1 VQTQP
6 QAQTNYTY
14 ALIEPEQPKQV
25 VVTPAPAPVPVQAP
39 AQQVWYPDFEVSAP
53 IPQPVNT
60 KPVRLQAARP
70 QQQPDLNALPKRELI
85 KLLLAQL
92 SKNDLESQ

>member
-1 VQTQP
+1 MQTQP
-6 QAQTNYTY
+6 QTQTNYTY

-25 VVTPAPAPVPVQAP
+25 VVTPVPAPTPVQAP

-53 IPQPVNT
+53 VPVNPVQN

-70 QQQPDLNALPKRELI
+70 QQQPDLEALPKRELI
-85 KLLLAQL
+85 KLLLTEL
-92 SKNDLESQ
+92 SKNNQ